1 MILELSK
8 KEVSLMTTC
17 LHSKSLKTLQKQ
29 GYQSMDQ
36 KTVGLP
42 SMNITGNSMDG
53 KLFSMRVTTTV
64 IHSIVI
70 PMVNTMTLCLL
81 CE

>member
-36 KTVGLP
+36 KAVGLP
-42 SMNITGNSMDG
+42 SMNITGNTVDG
-53 KLFSMRVTTTV
+53 KQYSTKETTTV
-64 IHSIVI
+64 VHLID
-70 PMVNTMTLCLL
+70 MTRVNTTTLCLL
-81 CE
+81 

>member
-42 SMNITGNSMDG
+42 FMNSTGNMVDG
-53 KLFSMRVTTTV
+53 KQYSTREATTV
-64 IHSIVI
+64 IHLID
-70 PMVNTMTLCLL
+70 MTRVNTTTLCLL
-81 CE
+81 